1 MSEAR
6 VPEFLRPY
14 FWDTDFDRL
23 DPVAHEWFIAERLM
37 EKTTPETFRWL
48 LAQYPPEALRDIAQ
62 HSRRLP
68 ARDRNFW
75 RLYLA
80 QA

>member
-1 MSEAR
+1 VSEAR
-6 VPEFLRPY
+6 LPEFLRPY
-14 FWDTDFDRL
+14 FWDTDVDRL
-23 DPVAHEWFIAERLM
+23 DLVEHERFIAERLM
-37 EKTTPETFRWL
+37 VKTTPETFRWL
-48 LAQYPPEALRDIAQ
+48 LAHVRSDVLRDIVQ
-62 HSRRLP
+62 TGRRLP

>member
-1 MSEAR
+1 MSAAQL
-6 VPEFLRPY
+6 PEFLRPY

-23 DPVAHEWFIAERLM
+23 DPVAHARFIAERLM

-48 LAQYPPEALRDIAQ
+48 MAQYSPAVRRDIAEQ
-62 HSRRLP
+62 SRRLP
-68 ARDRNFW
+68 MRDRNFW